1 MNFNVEDIIPF
12 VTDGEFNGATE
23 ILERMDLPLTSSNY
37 KRLKFLLTYCGC
49 EQQIRNKKRGYLVN
63 ERLMRENI
71 AQRIIRLSRD

>member
-1 MNFNVEDIIPF
+1 MSFNVEDIIPF
-12 VTDGEFNGATE
+12 ITDGEFNGATE

-37 KRLKFLLTYCGC
+37 KRLKLLLTYCGC

-71 AQRIIRLSRD
+71 AQRVIRLSRR